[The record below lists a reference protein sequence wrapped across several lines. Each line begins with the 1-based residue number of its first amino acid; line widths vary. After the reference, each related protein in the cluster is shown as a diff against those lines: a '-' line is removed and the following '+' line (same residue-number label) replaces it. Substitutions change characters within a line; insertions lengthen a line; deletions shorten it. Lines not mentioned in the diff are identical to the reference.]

1 MERDSGSPSRAR
13 PSKPWGEG
21 SGSCRARTGRA
32 PWPVWSC
39 PWHPRAPA
47 RRGRTC
53 DDGGCRGGRAR
64 GGPRGGRAQPAR
76 TLPGRAGGTR
86 AEGRPARLGGGRGG
100 VPLAPRAG
108 PPAARREAGRWRWA
122 GAARSAAQAGTAH
135 ARHRDDRVRHRGAR
149 GAGAARGRG
158 RLPRQTV
165 PQRAARLL
173 RGSRAG
179 SGTPPRGTGARR
191 PHARPGLGHRPRTH
205 RRRWGLRDV
214 AALLPRVAASD
225 ATVLVRGESGT
236 GKELVARAIHAA
248 SPRLDG
254 PFVSVNCAA
263 LPSSLL
269 ESELFGFER
278 GAFTGAHS
286 RRKGLIEAAE
296 GGTLFLDEIGDMS
309 LEAQARLLRV
319 LQERE
324 ITRIG
329 GREAVKVDLRVIS
342 ATHRDLDAM
351 ASSGQ
356 FRSDLLYRLAVI
368 PIHLPPLRERTR
380 DIPGLIEHFLEK
392 HARSK
397 GLTPPRPDA
406 ETSRRALTYAWPG
419 NVRELENF
427 VERAVVLGHFDPE
440 SLRPPMARRG
450 APGPVAAPA
459 PAEVTAVGDGPTVQT
474 LRDAVASAER
484 AAVIAA
490 LQAAKGQKTTAARL
504 LGVSYKTLFN
514 KIHEHGIREE
524 LHIG

>member
-1 MERDSGSPSRAR
+1 MTMDAEVNGPEVALVEDERNLRELYQDVLSARGLRVVPLDSVAAAEAHLSRHAPDLVLLDVKLGDGDGLALLDR
-13 PSKPWGEG
+13 LRQQGLRTPVIVMTAFGTVERAVQALRAGATDFLVKPFANERLVSAVEAALETGRRLVELEL
-21 SGSCRARTGRA
+21 AAPTLAPDTDTGRA
-32 PWPVWSC
+32 LIG
-39 PWHPRAPA
+39 A
-47 RRGRTC
+47 
-53 DDGGCRGGRAR
+53 DG
-64 GGPRGGRAQPAR
+64 
-76 TLPGRAGGTR
+76 
-86 AEGRPARLGGGRGG
+86 
-100 VPLAPRAG
+100 
-108 PPAARREAGRWRWA
+108 
-122 GAARSAAQAGTAH
+122 
-135 ARHRDDRVRHRGAR
+135 
-149 GAGAARGRG
+149 
-158 RLPRQTV
+158 
-165 PQRAARLL
+165 
-173 RGSRAG
+173 
-179 SGTPPRGTGARR
+179 
-191 PHARPGLGHRPRTH
+191 
-205 RRRWGLRDV
+205 GLRDV

-248 SPRLDG
+248 SLRLDG

-263 LPSSLL
+263 LPPSLL

-286 RRKGLIEAAE
+286 RRKGLIETAE

-329 GREAVKVDLRVIS
+329 GRETVKVDLRVIS

-351 ASSGQ
+351 AASGQ

-368 PIHLPPLRERTR
+368 PIHLPPLRERAR

-392 HARSK
+392 HAARK
-397 GLTPPRPDA
+397 GLRPPRPDP
-406 ETSRRALTYAWPG
+406 ETLRRALAYPWPG

-427 VERAVVLGHFDPE
+427 VERAVVLGHFDSE
-440 SLRPPMARRG
+440 SLR
-450 APGPVAAPA
+450 APLAQKAAPVSAPA
-459 PAEVTAVGDGPTVQT
+459 PAQALVEAPAQAPVQT

-490 LQAAKGQKTTAARL
+490 LQAAKGQKTAAARL

>member
-1 MERDSGSPSRAR
+1 
-13 PSKPWGEG
+13 
-21 SGSCRARTGRA
+21 
-32 PWPVWSC
+32 
-39 PWHPRAPA
+39 
-47 RRGRTC
+47 
-53 DDGGCRGGRAR
+53 
-64 GGPRGGRAQPAR
+64 
-76 TLPGRAGGTR
+76 
-86 AEGRPARLGGGRGG
+86 
-100 VPLAPRAG
+100 
-108 PPAARREAGRWRWA
+108 
-122 GAARSAAQAGTAH
+122 
-135 ARHRDDRVRHRGAR
+135 
-149 GAGAARGRG
+149 
-158 RLPRQTV
+158 
-165 PQRAARLL
+165 
-173 RGSRAG
+173 
-179 SGTPPRGTGARR
+179 
-191 PHARPGLGHRPRTH
+191 
-205 RRRWGLRDV
+205 
-214 AALLPRVAASD
+214 

-236 GKELVARAIHAA
+236 GKELVARAIHRA
-248 SPRLDG
+248 SPRMDG

-278 GAFTGAHS
+278 GAFTGAHA
-286 RRKGLIEAAE
+286 RRKGLIETAE

-329 GREAVKVDLRVIS
+329 GRETVKVDLRVIS

-392 HARSK
+392 HAKRK

-406 ETSRRALTYAWPG
+406 ETLRRALAWPWPG

-427 VERAVVLGHFDPE
+427 VERAVVLGHFDAE
-440 SLRPPMARRG
+440 SLRAPQAPRG
-450 APGPVAAPA
+450 APVPVAAPA
-459 PAEVTAVGDGPTVQT
+459 SAEASVDVPAVGDGPTVQT

-490 LQAAKGQKTTAARL
+490 LQASNGQKTAAARL
-504 LGVSYKTLFN
+504 LGVCYKTLFN

>member
-1 MERDSGSPSRAR
+1 MTVDAAVDGPEVALVEDEHNLRELYQDVLGARGMKAVPLGSVAAAEAYLSRHAPDLLLLDVKLGDGDGLVLLDRLRKQGLRTPVIVMTAFGTVERAVQALRAGAADFLVKPFPNERLVSSVEAALEAGRRLVELELAAPTLAPDSD
-13 PSKPWGEG
+13 
-21 SGSCRARTGRA
+21 TGRA
-32 PWPVWSC
+32 LIG
-39 PWHPRAPA
+39 A
-47 RRGRTC
+47 
-53 DDGGCRGGRAR
+53 DG
-64 GGPRGGRAQPAR
+64 
-76 TLPGRAGGTR
+76 
-86 AEGRPARLGGGRGG
+86 
-100 VPLAPRAG
+100 
-108 PPAARREAGRWRWA
+108 
-122 GAARSAAQAGTAH
+122 
-135 ARHRDDRVRHRGAR
+135 
-149 GAGAARGRG
+149 
-158 RLPRQTV
+158 
-165 PQRAARLL
+165 
-173 RGSRAG
+173 
-179 SGTPPRGTGARR
+179 
-191 PHARPGLGHRPRTH
+191 
-205 RRRWGLRDV
+205 GLRDV

-368 PIHLPPLRERTR
+368 PIHLPPLRERAR

-406 ETSRRALTYAWPG
+406 ETSRRALAYPWPG

-440 SLRPPMARRG
+440 SLRAPVAPRG